1 MIEEKTIL
9 VVDDEE
15 GVRESVR
22 EILTDEGYRVIEA
35 SDGSKVLGLIHE
47 NHPDLVLLDIWMPEL
62 DGIGLLK
69 EIKQREPV
77 VPVVMVSGHG
87 NIHTAV
93 TATKIGAFDFIEKP
107 LSLEGLLTTVR
118 RALGESSPVDKG
130 ENGDVA
136 ARAFSGANALPNAK
150 SAKKAQPVLKQR
162 TLKKSVVVA
171 GQGLHTGLRT
181 GIILHPLPANSGIVF
196 SGISGDA
203 SVPAHLDYVYST
215 GYATSLQGKGIVVG
229 TVEHFLAALHSYR
242 VSNLLVKIEGEIP
255 ILDGSALEFCQLIE
269 EAGIEEQESNWS
281 EIIID
286 QRYRVEMEG
295 GEWIAVEPG
304 ETFGVRY
311 TLNYPKPVGKQEYSY
326 LYSGPQSFKQEI
338 APARTFGFVR
348 DIEKLEK
355 MGLVN
360 GGRLSNCILIDDD
373 KIINT
378 DLRYQEELARHKI
391 LDIIGDFY
399 LLGRPVRGRV
409 TAHMTG
415 HRDNVA
421 LLKEVK
427 KRMSL

>member
-1 MIEEKTIL
+1 
-9 VVDDEE
+9 
-15 GVRESVR
+15 
-22 EILTDEGYRVIEA
+22 
-35 SDGSKVLGLIHE
+35 
-47 NHPDLVLLDIWMPEL
+47 
-62 DGIGLLK
+62 
-69 EIKQREPV
+69 
-77 VPVVMVSGHG
+77 
-87 NIHTAV
+87 V